1 MTPFPAAGC
10 GRWRDGNR
18 SRRPRYLRRVQL
30 RSERPEDFDAID
42 RVNRLAF
49 GQSEE
54 AEIVAR
60 LRTSSAF
67 IPQLSIVAEEDGEI
81 VGHILL
87 TRVELDPP
95 SDARVISLAPMAVVP
110 ERQRQGIGSGLV
122 RAGLDAARELGEE
135 VVVLV
140 GHPEY
145 YPRFGF
151 KLASR
156 FGMTNPFP
164 GTEEAFFAL
173 ALRDDAPIP
182 AGRVVYPREF
192 EG

>member
-1 MTPFPAAGC
+1 M
-10 GRWRDGNR
+10 
-18 SRRPRYLRRVQL
+18 QL
-30 RSERPEDFDAID
+30 RSERPQDVEAID

-49 GQSEE
+49 GQPDE

-60 LRTSSAF
+60 LRTSDAF
-67 IPQLSIVAEEDGEI
+67 IPELSIVAEDEGEV
-81 VGHILL
+81 VGHILF
-87 TRVELDPP
+87 TRVWTEPANDV
-95 SDARVISLAPMAVVP
+95 RMISLAPMTVIP
-110 ERQRQGIGSGLV
+110 ERQRQGIGSALV
-122 RAGLDAARELGEE
+122 RRGLDVARELGEE

-151 KLASR
+151 ELASR

-164 GTEEAFFAL
+164 GTDEAFFAL
-173 ALRDDAPIP
+173 ALRDDVRIP
-182 AGRVVYPREF
+182 AGRIVYPKEF